1 MGKKREEES
10 GGSWMDTYGDMVTLL
25 LTFFVMLY
33 SQSTVAD
40 EKWAALVSAF
50 RADGDEKIEVVS
62 FVKDGGGNS
71 GEGNYLGTM
80 DSEEPF
86 QGTLFNSAIEQ
97 LYDKLK
103 TYIEDS
109 DMANSIL
116 MEMTTEGEE
125 SAGAEGDDG
134 EKPADDGLGE
144 QDKPENGETETPNPA
159 KNISIQFRN
168 NVLFEPDKALIK
180 EESIPTLQ
188 FLGECLSSVKD
199 DISMIIIKG
208 HTAVSPTSQVD
219 TRLLS
224 AERAGTISNFFE
236 RNSGIP
242 STQLV
247 PIGLGSDYPI
257 ASNDD
262 EAGRMQNRRVE
273 IVIINKNSELGKSKE
288 FLKALGAS
296 FDVDDPAPIDSIVK

>member
-1 MGKKREEES
+1 MGKKREEEG

-40 EKWAALVSAF
+40 DKWNALVSAF
-50 RADGDEKIEVVS
+50 RADGEEKIDVIS

-71 GEGNYLGTM
+71 GDGSYLGTFE
-80 DSEEPF
+80 SEDPF
-86 QGTLFNSAIEQ
+86 QGTLYNSAIEQ
-97 LYDKLK
+97 LYDKIQ

-116 MEMTTEGEE
+116 MELTTEGEDA
-125 SAGAEGDDG
+125 AGAEGDDG
-134 EKPADDGLGE
+134 QAASDGGSDS
-144 QDKPENGETETPNPA
+144 DKTQNGETETPNPA

-168 NVLFEPDKALIK
+168 NVLFEPDKAVIK

-188 FLGECLSSVKD
+188 FLGDCLASVKD

-236 RNSGIP
+236 RNSGIS

-257 ASNDD
+257 ASNDN
-262 EAGRMQNRRVE
+262 EEGRMQNRRVE

-288 FLKALGAS
+288 FLKAMGAS

>member
-40 EKWAALVSAF
+40 DKWNALVSAF
-50 RADGDEKIEVVS
+50 RADGEEKIDVIS

-71 GEGNYLGTM
+71 GDGNYLGTFES
-80 DSEEPF
+80 DEPY
-86 QGTLFNSAIEQ
+86 QGTLYNSAIEQ
-97 LYDKLK
+97 LYDKIQ

-116 MEMTTEGEE
+116 MELTTEGEE
-125 SAGAEGDDG
+125 TAGAEGDDG
-134 EKPADDGLGE
+134 DQAKDGGGDK
-144 QDKPENGETETPNPA
+144 DKPSNGETETPNPA

-168 NVLFEPDKALIK
+168 NVLFEPDKAVIK

-188 FLGECLSSVKD
+188 FLGECLASVKD

-208 HTAVSPTSQVD
+208 HTAISPTSQVD

-236 RNSGIP
+236 KNSGIS

-257 ASNDD
+257 ASNDN
-262 EAGRMQNRRVE
+262 EEGRMQNRRVG

-288 FLKALGAS
+288 FLKAMGAS